1 MKMCT
6 DEDVVRK
13 FAELEGKQR
22 RKVATF
28 TDFRRQFDRYQ
39 RAKKGRQV
47 RPNLVCRPYVEVFHQ
62 PQRSRKS

>member
-13 FAELEGKQR
+13 FAELEGKQK

-39 RAKKGRQV
+39 RAKTGRQV
-47 RPNLVCRPYVEVFHQ
+47 RPNPVCCPYVEVFHQ